1 MEGPHVE
8 EGSVGPKGN
17 HSRASS
23 WGQKRVER
31 EQRREQDCMQDGH
44 QTKLDLNEGSSQGE
58 RIVSYIPEQ
67 SYRSERVQKRGTL
80 RK

>member
-8 EGSVGPKGN
+8 EGSVGLKGN

-31 EQRREQDCMQDGH
+31 EQRREQDRMQDGH